1 MCLQSYTLGYSI
13 MKFEFVPQKDK
24 GREGESLALLQ
35 IWNLILGY
43 LLGLID
49 VDKQIAF

>member
-1 MCLQSYTLGYSI
+1 

-49 VDKQIAF
+49 LDKYTAL